1 MNFFEFMKK
10 YPNEVEVIKDYI
22 KIRYN
27 KKVKCNHCGSEK
39 VSQYTDRPKFF
50 QCNACNN
57 TFSIFKDTIFEKT
70 TTDLRK
76 WMYAIHLMLNSKKG
90 ISGLQLKREIGV
102 TYKTAWRMLQQI
114 RKAMGNIENKKAF
127 KTIIEIDETYIGGK
141 PRKPN
146 KRDDDINFKNKRG
159 RGTKKTPVIGILD
172 RKNHIVYA
180 KVALS
185 NKKGKKLS
193 GNQLLGILNEIA
205 KEKSIV
211 VSDEFP
217 GYNILKKKEYIHLV
231 VDHTKEFVNEYVH
244 TNNIESFWAILKR
257 GIYGIYHHISLE
269 YMQRYIDEF
278 CFRYN
283 NKDCDMFNLILKQSI
298 LKLSYL

>member
-10 YPNEVEVIKDYI
+10 YPNEIEIIKDYI

-50 QCNACNN
+50 QCNTCNN

-76 WMYAIHLMLNSKKG
+76 WMYAIHLILNSKKG

-127 KTIIEIDETYIGGK
+127 KTIVEIDETYIGGK

-146 KRDDDINFKNKRG
+146 KRDDDTNIQSKRG
-159 RGTKKTPVIGILD
+159 GGTKKTPIVGMVD
-172 RKNHIVYA
+172 RKNKIYA
-180 KVALS
+180 KVALPS
-185 NKKGKKLS
+185 RKGK
-193 GNQLLGILNEIA
+193 N
-205 KEKSIV
+205 
-211 VSDEFP
+211 
-217 GYNILKKKEYIHLV
+217 
-231 VDHTKEFVNEYVH
+231 
-244 TNNIESFWAILKR
+244 
-257 GIYGIYHHISLE
+257 
-269 YMQRYIDEF
+269 
-278 CFRYN
+278 FRAT
-283 NKDCDMFNLILKQSI
+283 
-298 LKLSYL
+298 SYFRF